1 MPVTPEFSWEQSLLD
16 ITITASIKGF
26 KKDAI
31 DVFISDVYVKINAA
45 PTYLLSLDL
54 LKPIH
59 VSKST
64 FRVDQGGVVKIVLP
78 KVEEG
83 EWETLVVDK
92 KLYLSNFDAKV
103 FRGRIVKRLKA
114 ANKEKRAAVGGKS
127 VKFSDP
133 AAAATS
139 SSKVKT
145 SDRVEELPSDEEDEN
160 TAADIEPL
168 IFRGEVLE
176 GELLT
181 NKDWGEEE
189 LTLAERRKGA
199 TARAEKLYN
208 MKLETRE
215 QQKEVE
221 KTRFQH
227 EQWEIEKRQRE
238 DIIDKVRR
246 EKMRRG
252 S

>member
-1 MPVTPEFSWEQSLLD
+1 
-16 ITITASIKGF
+16 
-26 KKDAI
+26 
-31 DVFISDVYVKINAA
+31 
-45 PTYLLSLDL
+45 
-54 LKPIH
+54 
-59 VSKST
+59 
-64 FRVDQGGVVKIVLP
+64 
-78 KVEEG
+78 
-83 EWETLVVDK
+83 
-92 KLYLSNFDAKV
+92 
-103 FRGRIVKRLKA
+103 
-114 ANKEKRAAVGGKS
+114 
-127 VKFSDP
+127 
-133 AAAATS
+133 
-139 SSKVKT
+139 
-145 SDRVEELPSDEEDEN
+145 
-160 TAADIEPL
+160 
-168 IFRGEVLE
+168 LE